1 MNGDLNEYSPGL
13 KICEMSTLTGIIY
26 FFTRKNEGDLNKVST
41 IIRVGQVILTCAS
54 SIARGNKCN

>member
-1 MNGDLNEYSPGL
+1 MNGDLNGYLPGQ

-41 IIRVGQVILTCAS
+41 IIRVLD
-54 SIARGNKCN
+54 K